1 MGGVAVD
8 EAVDE
13 ARDKA
18 VDEARDM
25 TMTSRAR
32 EDSSN

>member
-1 MGGVAVD
+1 V
-8 EAVDE
+8 AVDE